1 MDTQNTV
8 IEQENSSP
16 IIKKQNKTNI
26 ILSIVII
33 LFGVFL
39 TFHPLLFKTGQT
51 WGIALVVIGVCILIV
66 GIMIWVLKSKQL
78 IYEKTGS
85 VIKTQLCYFS
95 RDELNFA
102 QNLLAQGKFD
112 HEKPIHIV
120 DTSNSYFEILLSKDK
135 SFMSVQIFEFVP
147 FAFQPATQKYYF
159 TDDKV
164 LKFMEYINRCKNKV

>member
-16 IIKKQNKTNI
+16 IIEKQNKTNI
-26 ILSIVII
+26 ILSVIII
-33 LFGVFL
+33 LFGVLL
-39 TFHPLLFKTGQT
+39 TCHSLLFKTGKNME
-51 WGIALVVIGVCILIV
+51 IALIVIGVCILIV
-66 GIMIWVLKSKQL
+66 GIIIWVLKSKQM

-112 HEKPIHIV
+112 HEKPVTIV

-135 SFMSVQIFEFVP
+135 SFVSVQIFEFVP
-147 FAFQPATQKYYF
+147 FTFQPASQKYYF
-159 TDDKV
+159 TDDKALQFV
-164 LKFMEYINRCKNKV
+164 EYINRCKKSI